1 MWLSVLRMVGR
12 FQRDIKGAIAI
23 IFAAS
28 LFLIVLLIGMSVD
41 YVRWQSNHSEAKSTL
56 DAAVLAAGRIY
67 QLPDTTD
74 EDAIE
79 AAYRY
84 FDANRPKSLITDEET
99 VNFSKQGLSF
109 IGTVTAGRT
118 KTPFLS
124 LFGYESLPVTI
135 TSTATLEVS
144 DLELSLMLDITGS
157 MGEGSKLEDLKE
169 ASKNLINIVLN
180 DEKFENTSKIALV
193 PFSTFVNVGET
204 YFERVTGTTVPNGND
219 YTCVAERDTTDRY
232 TDASPDVDNYFSH
245 LKDYYPDIDDVC
257 PTQSTIVPL
266 TNDKTVLETNIDSFS
281 IFRSST
287 AGHLATAFAW
297 YTLSPRWK
305 HIWFPDEHEDEDNTD
320 VITTSDVRRITVLM
334 TDGRYNAQYS
344 GDPSKD
350 QALRLCENIKNEGIV
365 VYAVGFDIPKG
376 SSADEVM
383 LECASS
389 EGHYYNAANGEELK
403 AAYYDIAMK
412 MFLLR
417 VSK

>member
-1 MWLSVLRMVGR
+1 
-12 FQRDIKGAIAI
+12 
-23 IFAAS
+23 
-28 LFLIVLLIGMSVD
+28 
-41 YVRWQSNHSEAKSTL
+41 
-56 DAAVLAAGRIY
+56 
-67 QLPDTTD
+67 
-74 EDAIE
+74 
-79 AAYRY
+79 
-84 FDANRPKSLITDEET
+84 
-99 VNFSKQGLSF
+99 
-109 IGTVTAGRT
+109 
-118 KTPFLS
+118 
-124 LFGYESLPVTI
+124 
-135 TSTATLEVS
+135 
-144 DLELSLMLDITGS
+144 
-157 MGEGSKLEDLKE
+157 
-169 ASKNLINIVLN
+169 KNLINIVLN

-403 AAYYDIAMK
+403 AAYHDIAMK